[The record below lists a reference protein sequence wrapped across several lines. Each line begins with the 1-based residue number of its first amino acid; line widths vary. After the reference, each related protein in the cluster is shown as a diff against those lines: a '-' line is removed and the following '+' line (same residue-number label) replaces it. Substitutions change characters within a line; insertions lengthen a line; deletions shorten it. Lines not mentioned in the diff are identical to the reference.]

1 MGQHRSLIFVGSLLM
16 IFAGTIAPLHAE
28 QKYSQQAIID
38 GFNKTVFGSEYSA
51 LLQKTYVHKFPGT
64 VRFYIHSDASGS
76 RKAQVRRFILSLK
89 GLIHRLPVKI
99 VSRERDANFVVHIVK
114 RRDYERTVSVKI
126 FKGRSN
132 LAQGRCMVRSIFTRA
147 GISRSDAVIVS
158 DEGESLFR
166 RCMTE
171 EILQGLGPLN
181 DDRSLSLSMFNDTSH
196 FTNFRRFD
204 RYILNMLYDPK
215 VQNGASK
222 KVTQPVLASA
232 YRRARRRISG
242 N

>member
-1 MGQHRSLIFVGSLLM
+1 
-16 IFAGTIAPLHAE
+16 
-28 QKYSQQAIID
+28 
-38 GFNKTVFGSEYSA
+38 
-51 LLQKTYVHKFPGT
+51 
-64 VRFYIHSDASGS
+64 
-76 RKAQVRRFILSLK
+76 
-89 GLIHRLPVKI
+89 
-99 VSRERDANFVVHIVK
+99 
-114 RRDYERTVSVKI
+114 
-126 FKGRSN
+126 
-132 LAQGRCMVRSIFTRA
+132 MVRSIFTRA

-204 RYILNMLYDPK
+204 RYILNMLYDPR

-222 KVTQPVLASA
+222 KATQPVLASA
-232 YRRARRRISG
+232 YRRARLRISG
-242 N
+242 Y